1 MPVDGE
7 KETIV
12 QRRVEAQPSAAGSI
26 ASLLIVL
33 GVIAAVALG
42 WWVVGTEPAPN
53 NGTTS
58 QTPAAT

>member
-12 QRRVEAQPSAAGSI
+12 QRRVEAQPSAAGSM

-42 WWVVGTEPAPN
+42 WWVVGTTPAPD
-53 NGTTS
+53 NGAA
-58 QTPAAT
+58 QPPAAT